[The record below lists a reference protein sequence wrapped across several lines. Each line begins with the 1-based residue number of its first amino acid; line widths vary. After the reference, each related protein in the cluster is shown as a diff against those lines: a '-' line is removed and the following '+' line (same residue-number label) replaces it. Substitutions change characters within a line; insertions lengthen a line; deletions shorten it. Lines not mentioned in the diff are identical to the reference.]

1 MPLPPDTAKNLR
13 REFDTRLQ
21 KMLTLI
27 ADGRAIEILLRILDQ
42 TREGL
47 SVAEESYDSLMVSA
61 LQVPNLHPKQAAS
74 KLTIEKEDR
83 EKLLL
88 GRDIA
93 DKVAHGL
100 FRQARQLID
109 SYGRRFPLS
118 ARINAESVKGWSVDA
133 KGMLIEEDG
142 RRIVSIRDS
151 VSSSDE
157 NLIVEEFDLFV
168 HNGYYAAAR
177 EIFAAAKLT
186 LVKVQPSLAI
196 DSFRLQMFRGL
207 RRGVRTYSTDEA
219 THDPVQPASDV

>member
-1 MPLPPDTAKNLR
+1 MPLPPDTANNLR
-13 REFDTRLQ
+13 RDFDTRLQ
-21 KMLTLI
+21 KILTLI

-47 SVAEESYDSLMVSA
+47 GVAEESYDSLMASV
-61 LQVPNLHPKQAAS
+61 LQIPNLHPKQAAS
-74 KLTIEKEDR
+74 KLTIENEDR
-83 EKLLL
+83 DRLLL
-88 GRDIA
+88 GREIA

-109 SYGRRFPLS
+109 SYGRQFPLS
-118 ARINAESVKGWSVDA
+118 ARVNSKSVKGWGVDA

-142 RRIVSIRDS
+142 RRIVSIQDS
-151 VSSSDE
+151 ISSSDE

-186 LVKVQPSLAI
+186 LAKVQPTLAI
-196 DSFRLQMFRGL
+196 DSSRLQMFRGL
-207 RRGVRTYSTDEA
+207 RRGVRTYSTNES
-219 THDPVQPASDV
+219 THEPVQPAVGV